1 MAPFCSYR
9 AKRNNVHYH
18 RLSLANR
25 ERLNEWIS
33 DVKLKKNF
41 FFFFIIGI
49 FILLSR
55 ESDEA
60 LYELA

>member
-1 MAPFCSYR
+1 MIVWSQYYSPGKF
-9 AKRNNVHYH
+9 
-18 RLSLANR
+18 
-25 ERLNEWIS
+25 
-33 DVKLKKNF
+33 KKNKKAETPSEF
-41 FFFFIIGI
+41 FFMIITGI